1 MDEEY
6 LMKAIS
12 KMMMEFSREGKR
24 RDAAQQAVGSVVERV
39 GYFDGSKVQIF
50 LKVYN
55 AEMDLRGVEE
65 AMRLEYFC
73 RVVAEPIFEEI
84 KEIQK
89 THDSW
94 VSFKEA
100 LRESYGYKGPKG
112 RGLYEFH
119 KWVSSRKTHRSAM
132 HAFVEFEYC
141 FAQLSDRDRRLVGLN
156 KVLLFVKSID
166 RNERMAI
173 GIQLEDDDGA
183 NGLIEDWGKVERVC
197 QQHDKR
203 KMGLSSTTKRPTRDV
218 QRRTGCGNTPPP
230 KEESSKREASTK
242 LNIEAFMKE
251 AFENLKV
258 QVEVEE
264 KLQKEQKRKKMVIEE
279 EETSRRMRVN
289 EVAETKAQVRYDGI
303 VEEGAEQDTF
313 SSCKEI
319 TKKDETNQSRTANNT
334 PKEEECFRTR
344 IVFETTDDE
353 GASLIKACVKGDEE
367 CEVNVVEAV
376 AMRDD
381 IESKM
386 AMHES
391 TTDDHV
397 KTFPTL
403 DLETSAVA
411 PKCQH
416 ETGETESDGEA
427 KIEAD
432 ANNNVEGKMSKDE
445 STVTDGAEVL
455 PTIVHETTAVAPT
468 FQRETGETE
477 GGGKKSKDRN
487 GEEEDGY
494 RRRDPSTL
502 VPETSAVVPESQHK
516 SGEMEGGGEEMRVER
531 RPTQKLFGR
540 DRSRLKLSWPSRR
553 LKQTRR
559 DIRSRLVSM
568 RKRKHNMRKDEPRKF
583 HDQEDGQ
590 DEGGTCAMH
599 EGLRARGAKE
609 AMTTGHSIANWER
622 TIWWIG
628 WRRWFGWKEW
638 TSSKWRDKDGASK
651 A

>member
-100 LRESYGYKGPKG
+100 LQESYGYKGPKG

-391 TTDDHV
+391 TADDHV

-411 PKCQH
+411 PKCQR

-427 KIEAD
+427 KIEAN
-432 ANNNVEGKMSKDE
+432 ANKVMMANREAKNKAKTKFDKETDNKKKGRTRIQSGWKMTGLVFRPERKLTQTKVDRPSPIRPKADPNEG
-445 STVTDGAEVL
+445 
-455 PTIVHETTAVAPT
+455 
-468 FQRETGETE
+468 
-477 GGGKKSKDRN
+477 
-487 GEEEDGY
+487 
-494 RRRDPSTL
+494 
-502 VPETSAVVPESQHK
+502 
-516 SGEMEGGGEEMRVER
+516 
-531 RPTQKLFGR
+531 RPTQKLIGR

-568 RKRKHNMRKDEPRKF
+568 RKRKHDMRKDEPRKF
-583 HDQEDGQ
+583 DDQEDGQ

>member
-100 LRESYGYKGPKG
+100 LQESYGYKGPKG

-334 PKEEECFRTR
+334 PCFRER
-344 IVFETTDDE
+344 VVFETTDDE

-391 TTDDHV
+391 TADDHV

-411 PKCQH
+411 PKCQR

-427 KIEAD
+427 KIEAN
-432 ANNNVEGKMSKDE
+432 ANKVMMANREAKNKAKTKFDKETDNKKKGRTRIQSGWKMTGLVFRPERKLTQTKVDRPSPIRPKADPNEG
-445 STVTDGAEVL
+445 
-455 PTIVHETTAVAPT
+455 
-468 FQRETGETE
+468 
-477 GGGKKSKDRN
+477 
-487 GEEEDGY
+487 
-494 RRRDPSTL
+494 
-502 VPETSAVVPESQHK
+502 
-516 SGEMEGGGEEMRVER
+516 
-531 RPTQKLFGR
+531 RPTQKLIGR

-568 RKRKHNMRKDEPRKF
+568 RKRKHDMRKDEPRKF